1 MSGDARLEDM
11 IRTEANR
18 AMRLG
23 GALGA
28 ILGAIIFA
36 VTLALGLVNGAL
48 TLRPL
53 FPATIGL
60 FSLIAWLFARRNA
73 LHGATATVLFFIA
86 SQLPLAYLALGE
98 AVLPFGGGTY
108 FFAPVMGS
116 YFLVII
122 VSVLLLDANRT
133 RRVGALCAV
142 SYLAAY
148 FIFARPHLQTVASL
162 DPLFQDDL
170 SGVAANGLR
179 AGVLLIAGL
188 LASAICT
195 TARQLIVRVRDEERE
210 KTTISRVF
218 GEYVSP
224 EVKDKLLTELT
235 NLRGER
241 RRVAVLFSDLRGF
254 TTFSEGKEPAVVV
267 ERLNQYFDRMVAAIS
282 LHGGTVDKFI
292 GDAVMATFGGLI
304 PVDNPSASALDAAR
318 AMRQA
323 LAELNGEWS
332 KQGIS
337 PLDNGIGVH
346 FGDVLQGPIGSS
358 TRKEFTVIG
367 DVVNTASRLESA
379 TKELGQAIVVSAAAR
394 EQLPDAVRDTLRPL
408 GEIALKGRRE
418 PVAVWGISI

>member
-1 MSGDARLEDM
+1 M

-23 GALGA
+23 AATAA
-28 ILGAIIFA
+28 ILGAIVFA
-36 VTLALGLVNGAL
+36 VTLTLGLVNG
-48 TLRPL
+48 TFTPRPL
-53 FPATIGL
+53 FPLTIGL
-60 FSLIAWLFARRNA
+60 VAFAAWLLARRNA
-73 LHGATATVLFFIA
+73 LHGTTATVMLFTA
-86 SQLPLAYLALGE
+86 SQIPLAYLALCE
-98 AVLPFGGGTY
+98 LLLPFGAGTY
-108 FFAPVMGS
+108 LFAPVVLS
-116 YFLVII
+116 YFLVTI
-122 VSVLLLDANRT
+122 VSAFLLDANRT

-142 SYLAAY
+142 SYLVAY
-148 FIFARPHLQTVASL
+148 FAFARPHLQSLSSL
-162 DPLFQDDL
+162 DPLLRDDL
-170 SGVAANGLR
+170 SGVAAHVLR
-179 AGVLLIAGL
+179 AMIIFGGGL
-188 LASAICT
+188 LAAGICT
-195 TARQLIVRVRDEERE
+195 TARQLITRVRDEERE

-224 EVKDKLLTELT
+224 EVKDKLLAELT

-282 LHGGTVDKFI
+282 RHGGTVDKFI
-292 GDAVMATFGGLI
+292 GDAVMATFGGVI
-304 PVDNPSASALDAAR
+304 PLENPSAAALEAAR
-318 AMRQA
+318 AMREA
-323 LAELNGEWS
+323 LSELNGEWS

-346 FGDVLQGPIGSS
+346 FGDVLQGPIGSA

-379 TKELGQAIVVSAAAR
+379 TKDLGQAIVVSAAAR
-394 EQLPDAVRDTLRPL
+394 EQLPDPVRETLKPL

-418 PVAVWGISI
+418 PVAVWGLAI